1 MEGVGKALSPDFDV
15 FAASAP
21 QVRSFLVKEA
31 LPQSWAPGIF
41 RQAMSWVTLASL
53 FPRQATRVMGRLEGS
68 DLELRVQVPEMR
80 QATRESSSS
89 TNRTVMAI
97 LVGAM
102 VIALALL
109 LPALHLESWPWD
121 VVTWLIVM
129 GFVFVS
135 VVAFWLIVSILRSL
149 FRR

>member
-1 MEGVGKALSPDFDV
+1 M
-15 FAASAP
+15 
-21 QVRSFLVKEA
+21 
-31 LPQSWAPGIF
+31 
-41 RQAMSWVTLASL
+41 
-53 FPRQATRVMGRLEGS
+53 
-68 DLELRVQVPEMR
+68 QVPEMR

-109 LPALHLESWPWD
+109 LPSLHLESWPWD
-121 VVTWLIVM
+121 VVTWLIVI
-129 GFVFVS
+129 GFGFVS

>member
-1 MEGVGKALSPDFDV
+1 V

-21 QVRSFLVKEA
+21 QVRGFLFQMA
-31 LPQSWAPGIF
+31 LPQSWVPGIF
-41 RQAMSWVTLASL
+41 RQATGWVTLMSL
-53 FPRQATRVMGRLEGS
+53 FPRQATRVLGRLEGS
-68 DLELRVQVPEMR
+68 DLDLRVQLPEMR
-80 QATRESSSS
+80 QATRESNNS
-89 TNRTVMAI
+89 TNRIVMAI
-97 LVGAM
+97 LIAGM

-109 LPALHLESWPWD
+109 LPSLQLESWPWD
-121 VVTWLIVM
+121 VVTWLIVI